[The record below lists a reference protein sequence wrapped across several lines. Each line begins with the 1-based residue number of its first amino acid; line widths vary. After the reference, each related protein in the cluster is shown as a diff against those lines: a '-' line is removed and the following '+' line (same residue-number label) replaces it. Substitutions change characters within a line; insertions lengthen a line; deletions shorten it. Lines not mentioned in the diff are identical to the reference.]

1 MTKAKAKPKK
11 KPAPSQPPVVQY
23 IEVPREQDPGMVEIP
38 RAKVL
43 AMVHNIMDN
52 EAAKDVPL
60 EMLAEYVGSFSKQ
73 DEDQFVLEVVRNLPG
88 YSLREGLRIADNLRR
103 WREKYFD
110 NGFAA

>member
-23 IEVPREQDPGMVEIP
+23 IEVPREQDPDMVEIP